1 MKHGISGGKRQRE
14 ADRDRKKTEKQNR
27 LRRNREQRAAGGGA
41 DIAEAPPPLPEVKLE
56 DVVLGVPS
64 RPRRGVGPTRV
75 FVGGLSWD
83 TTAEGLREAFGR
95 FGAIVESMV
104 ITDRDT
110 GRSRGFGFVSFENG
124 READDAIAQMN
135 GRELDGRTLKV
146 NRADPR

>member
-1 MKHGISGGKRQRE
+1 MKHGTSGGKRQRE
-14 ADRDRKKTEKQNR
+14 AERDRKKVEKQER
-27 LRRNREQRAAGGGA
+27 LRRNRERPTSGA
-41 DIAEAPPPLPEVKLE
+41 DIVEAAAPLPEVKLE

-83 TTAEGLREAFGR
+83 TTAEGLRTAFSK
-95 FGAIVESMV
+95 FGTILETTV
-104 ITDRDT
+104 ISDRDT
-110 GRSRGFGFVSFENG
+110 GRSRGFGFVSFEDA
-124 READDAIAQMN
+124 RAADEAIAQMS